1 MNHSTIS
8 TFACAFLLLGI
19 STTQLLAQNKYMTRT
34 GSAHFVADG
43 IIKDDVQAR
52 SNTVTAVLDAS
63 TGQVQARIPVNS
75 FVFRKALMQEHFNEN
90 YLESHR
96 FPNASFKGQIQGWND
111 QMLQKSGPQKKIR
124 FVGTLE
130 VHGVARDINEA
141 GLLEVSN
148 GIIHLET
155 DFKLV
160 VADYGIKVPAL
171 VRDKIAK
178 EAEVHVQ
185 ANLKTSAP

>member
-19 STTQLLAQNKYMTRT
+19 STTQLLAQNKFMTRT

-111 QMLQKSGPQKKIR
+111 QLLQKSGSQKIR

>member
-1 MNHSTIS
+1 MNHSKIS
-8 TFACAFLLLGI
+8 TFAYAFLLLGI

-63 TGQVQARIPVNS
+63 NGQVQARIPVNS

-111 QMLQKSGPQKKIR
+111 QMLQKSGSQKIR

-148 GIIHLET
+148 GIIHLES

>member
-1 MNHSTIS
+1 MNHSKIS
-8 TFACAFLLLGI
+8 TFACAFFLLGF
-19 STTQLLAQNKYMTRT
+19 TTTEALAQNKYMTRT

-63 TGQVQARIPVNS
+63 NGQVQARIPVNS

-111 QMLQKSGPQKKIR
+111 QLLQKSGSQKIR

-148 GIIHLET
+148 GFIHLET

-160 VADYGIKVPAL
+160 VADYRIKVPAL

>member
-1 MNHSTIS
+1 MKKPLLLVFLFLTTA
-8 TFACAFLLLGI
+8 TFAQKYYTKTGLTEFKASVEAFEPVEAKNN
-19 STTQLLAQNKYMTRT
+19 ST
-34 GSAHFVADG
+34 S
-43 IIKDDVQAR
+43 
-52 SNTVTAVLDAS
+52 AVLKVE
-63 TGQVQARIPVNS
+63 TGDIAALLFMKAFN
-75 FVFRKALMQEHFNEN
+75 FRVALMQEHFNEN

-111 QMLQKSGPQKKIR
+111 QLLQKSGSQKIR

>member
-19 STTQLLAQNKYMTRT
+19 STTELLAQNKYMTRT

-63 TGQVQARIPVNS
+63 NGQVQARIPVNS

-96 FPNASFKGQIQGWND
+96 FPNASFKGSIQGWNE
-111 QMLQKSGPQKKIR
+111 QMLQKSGPQKIR

-130 VHGVARDINEA
+130 IHGVARDISEA
-141 GLLEVSN
+141 GLLEVNN
-148 GIIHLET
+148 GLVHLET
-155 DFKLV
+155 DFKV
-160 VADYGIKVPAL
+160 IVAEYGIKVPAL
-171 VRDKIAK
+171 VRDKVAK
-178 EAEVHVQ
+178 EADVHIQ
-185 ANLKTSAP
+185 GNLKATAQ

>member
-1 MNHSTIS
+1 MNHSKIS

-63 TGQVQARIPVNS
+63 NGQVQARIPVNS

-111 QMLQKSGPQKKIR
+111 QLLQKSGSQKIR

-148 GIIHLET
+148 GFIHLET

-160 VADYGIKVPAL
+160 VADYRIKVPAL

>member
-1 MNHSTIS
+1 
-8 TFACAFLLLGI
+8 LGI
-19 STTQLLAQNKYMTRT
+19 TTTEALAQNKYMTRT

-111 QMLQKSGPQKKIR
+111 QMLQKSGSQKIR

>member
-1 MNHSTIS
+1 MNHSKIS

-111 QMLQKSGPQKKIR
+111 QLLQKSGSQKIR

>member
-111 QMLQKSGPQKKIR
+111 QLLQKSGSQKIR
-124 FVGTLE
+124 FVGTIE

>member
-1 MNHSTIS
+1 MNPSTIS

-19 STTQLLAQNKYMTRT
+19 TTTEALAQNKYMTRT
-34 GSAHFVADG
+34 RSAHFVADG

-63 TGQVQARIPVNS
+63 NGQVQARIPVNS

-96 FPNASFKGQIQGWND
+96 FPNANFKGSIQGWND
-111 QMLQKSGPQKKIR
+111 QMLQKSGPQKIR

-130 VHGVARDINEA
+130 IHGVTRDINEA
-141 GLLEVSN
+141 GLLEVNN
-148 GIIHLET
+148 GLVHLET
-155 DFKLV
+155 EFKV
-160 VADYGIKVPAL
+160 IVAEYGIKVPAL
-171 VRDKIAK
+171 VRDKVAK

-185 ANLKTSAP
+185 GNLKASAQ

>member
-1 MNHSTIS
+1 MNHRLT
-8 TFACAFLLLGI
+8 ALGCAIFLLNFPVSG
-19 STTQLLAQNKYMTRT
+19 LLAQNKYMTRT

-52 SNTVTAVLDAS
+52 SNTVTAVLDA
-63 TGQVQARIPVNS
+63 TNGQVQARIPVNS

-111 QMLQKSGPQKKIR
+111 QMLQKSGSQKIR

>member
-19 STTQLLAQNKYMTRT
+19 TTTEALAQNKYMTRT
-34 GSAHFVADG
+34 GSAHFVADR

-63 TGQVQARIPVNS
+63 NGQVQARIPVNS

-96 FPNASFKGQIQGWND
+96 FPNANFKGSIQGWND
-111 QMLQKSGPQKKIR
+111 QMLQKSGPQKIR

-130 VHGVARDINEA
+130 IHGVTRDINEA
-141 GLLEVSN
+141 GLLEVNN
-148 GIIHLET
+148 GLVHLET
-155 DFKLV
+155 EFKV
-160 VADYGIKVPAL
+160 IVAEYGIKVPAL
-171 VRDKIAK
+171 VRDKVAK
-178 EAEVHVQ
+178 EAEVHIQ
-185 ANLKTSAP
+185 GNLKASAQ

>member
-19 STTQLLAQNKYMTRT
+19 STTELLAQNKYMTRT

-43 IIKDDVQAR
+43 IIKDDAQAR
-52 SNTVTAVLDAS
+52 CNTVTAVLDAS

-111 QMLQKSGPQKKIR
+111 QLLQKSGSQKIR

>member
-111 QMLQKSGPQKKIR
+111 QLLQKSGSQKIR

-185 ANLKTSAP
+185 ANLKTSTP

>member
-19 STTQLLAQNKYMTRT
+19 SSTEALAQNKYMTRT

-63 TGQVQARIPVNS
+63 NGQVQARIPVNS
-75 FVFRKALMQEHFNEN
+75 FVFRKALMQKHFNEN

-111 QMLQKSGPQKKIR
+111 QMLQKSGSQKIR

-185 ANLKTSAP
+185 ANLKTSTP

>member
-1 MNHSTIS
+1 MNHSIIS

-111 QMLQKSGPQKKIR
+111 QLLQKSGSQKIR
-124 FVGTLE
+124 FVGTIE

>member
-1 MNHSTIS
+1 MNHSKIS

-75 FVFRKALMQEHFNEN
+75 FVFRKALMQENFNEN
-90 YLESHR
+90 YLASHR

-111 QMLQKSGPQKKIR
+111 QMLQKSGPQKIR